1 MHWKLAFCT
10 IEQRSFFA
18 YSSNSNR
25 PAASQIFWRT
35 NSGGAFMAASDLH
48 HGYLGQSQRKSV
60 YETGYA
66 YSGESSLAWISG
78 ASSLP
83 RRYETLSFTVND
95 ALLVQQLLSVGSFSK
110 PRILEQ
116 TPFDSSFSK
125 PIAWADSGMQKVV
138 KCYTFSWRI
147 ARRLRSQIWRLQSL
161 CRSGIANL
169 APLHLVG
176 AENELGTDSC

>member
-25 PAASQIFWRT
+25 LAASQIFWRT

-48 HGYLGQSQRKSV
+48 HGYLRQSQRRSV
-60 YETGYA
+60 YEIVYA
-66 YSGESSLAWISG
+66 YSGKSSLPCISG

-95 ALLVQQLLSVGSFSK
+95 ALLVQQLLFVGSLSK

-125 PIAWADSGMQKVV
+125 PIAWADSGMQNVV
-138 KCYTFSWRI
+138 KYYTLSWLI
-147 ARRLRSQIWRLQSL
+147 ARQLRSQIWRLPSL
-161 CRSGIANL
+161 CSSGIANL
-169 APLHLVG
+169 ALHLVRG
-176 AENELGTDSC
+176 